1 MPLRCPS
8 AAATNTMWGSSSS
21 DLAAFE
27 KMVAKN
33 GPAITALVQKQIE
46 PHIKEMHDRIG
57 EIEAKMNSEFEFI
70 EFLKTQ
76 VRTLEERNQSLEER
90 NQALQDQLHQYLSRP
105 ESQ

>member
-1 MPLRCPS
+1 MRFPS
-8 AAATNTMWGSSSS
+8 AAAAYTMWGSSS

-33 GPAITALVQKQIE
+33 GPAFTAWIEKQIE
-46 PHIKEMHDRIG
+46 PHLNEIRDRIG
-57 EIEAKMNSEFEFI
+57 AMEAKLNSELEFV

-76 VRTLEERNQSLEER
+76 VRALEERNQSLEER